1 MRSLAKIPMAGVAV
15 AVLVPVGE
23 TTGGGSVDSCSN
35 LTAASGGAFSRGY
48 CSRESL
54 EGSSDLS
61 S

>member
-1 MRSLAKIPMAGVAV
+1 MAGVAV

-23 TTGGGSVDSCSN
+23 AGGGSVDSCSN

>member
-1 MRSLAKIPMAGVAV
+1 MAGVAV